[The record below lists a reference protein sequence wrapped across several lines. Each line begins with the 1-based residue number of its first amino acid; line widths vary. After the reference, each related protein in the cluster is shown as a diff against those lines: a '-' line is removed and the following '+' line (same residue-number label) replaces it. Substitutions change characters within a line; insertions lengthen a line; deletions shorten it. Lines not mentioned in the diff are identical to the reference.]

1 MATIKFTDY
10 PRLER
15 AVNQAEREVEKE
27 KTKNVEGSHAL
38 RYAEERLEKVKALK
52 ELYDFALHGA
62 IYIDLSD
69 VNIIK
74 RFSVQE

>member
-15 AVNQAEREVEKE
+15 AVKQAKYEVGIEKD
-27 KTKNVEGSHAL
+27 KHVRGSYAI
-38 RYAEERLEKVKALK
+38 RYAEERLMKVRELK